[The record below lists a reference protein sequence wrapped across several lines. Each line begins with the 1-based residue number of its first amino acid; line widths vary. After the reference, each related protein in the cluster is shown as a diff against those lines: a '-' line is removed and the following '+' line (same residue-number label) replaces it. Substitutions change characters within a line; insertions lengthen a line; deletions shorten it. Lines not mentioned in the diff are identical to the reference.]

1 MSKCNNCNVTILDE
15 TQSCPLCRSVVTS
28 GEELLNMY
36 PNVRLM
42 MRRLLFIS
50 RVYLFCAIVAEIGLL
65 WLNHL
70 LGSKIWWSGIV
81 GIALLCGYLVLR
93 YVILSKDGHK
103 SKIFTIALIAVLVT
117 IAIDMIIGYKG
128 WSVDYVLPSGIMLVD
143 AIIIGCM
150 IYNRRNWQSYIM
162 WQILM
167 ILCSVLPIVLYVTG
181 IERNVYMAFL
191 PLAIS
196 LLLFS
201 GTIIVGDRRA
211 VTELRRRFH
220 IK

>member
-15 TQSCPLCRSVVTS
+15 TQSCPLCRSVVTAD
-28 GEELLNMY
+28 EELLNMY

-50 RVYLFCAIVAEIGLL
+50 RIYLFCAIVAEAVLL
-65 WLNHL
+65 FLNHL
-70 LGSKIWWSGIV
+70 LESKIWWSGIA

-103 SKIFTIALIAVLVT
+103 SKIFTIALVMVLVT

-181 IERNVYMAFL
+181 IEHNVYMAFL

-196 LLLFS
+196 LFLFI
-201 GTIIVGDRRA
+201 GTVIVGDRRA